1 MELIGHMEKAGIYV
15 RVSEA
20 GQHAE
25 SQVYDLWEIAA
36 KQGFEVVGEYWTRP
50 DEY

>member
-1 MELIGHMEKAGIYV
+1 MELIGRMEKAGIYV

-20 GQHAE
+20 GQHLE
-25 SQVYDLWEIAA
+25 SRLYDLRELAA
-36 KQGFEVVGEYWTRP
+36 KQGFEVVGEYRTRP